1 MEKLADNKPKVDN
14 DLDEGSEEQ
23 AIDNATTTDAKKKK
37 KKNKKNKTK
46 QPTDSTPT
54 DAGLPGT
61 QVMALETPKT
71 QPLAGETAD
80 RQTVKITEATGGSG
94 VDGQADAEKKK
105 KKKKSRLLCD
115 PREEENC
122 RRRCRKRQ

>member
-1 MEKLADNKPKVDN
+1 MEKLANNKPKVDD

-23 AIDNATTTDAKKKK
+23 AIDNATATDAKKKK

-46 QPTDSTPT
+46 QPTESTPT
-54 DAGLPGT
+54 DAGT

-80 RQTVKITEATGGSG
+80 RLTVKTPEATGA
-94 VDGQADAEKKK
+94 DGQADAEKKK

>member
-1 MEKLADNKPKVDN
+1 MEKLANNKPKVDD

-23 AIDNATTTDAKKKK
+23 AIDNATATDAKKKK

-46 QPTDSTPT
+46 QPTESTPT
-54 DAGLPGT
+54 DAGT

-80 RQTVKITEATGGSG
+80 RLTVKTTEATGA
-94 VDGQADAEKKK
+94 DGQADAEKKK

>member
-1 MEKLADNKPKVDN
+1 MEKLANNKPKVDD

-23 AIDNATTTDAKKKK
+23 AIDNATATDAKKKK

-54 DAGLPGT
+54 DAGT